1 MQCSVDPPPRLFMGV
16 LVPAPYVFRHDEV
29 QKIRIE
35 RADLSTMAGASIGA
49 SAGAVL
55 GAVHQASGAP
65 ASGAALQDGLVF
77 GFVGGAI
84 GRFVPIVH
92 GKTIYERAQP

>member
-16 LVPAPYVFRHDEV
+16 LVPAPYVFRRDEV

-55 GAVHQASGAP
+55 GAVHQPPGTP
-65 ASGAALQDGLVF
+65 ASGTAAADGLVF
-77 GFVGGAI
+77 GFIGGAI
-84 GRFVPIVH
+84 GRFVPMVH
-92 GKTIYERAQP
+92 GKTIYVQP